1 MTNELLKQLA
11 LEARELTGE
20 IPKTPTAPK
29 AKPSVEFAITLA
41 EYPDLIVTRKQPKV
55 TKHLVILFTAG
66 TAFIKTEST
75 GESVLLTPSNYATFT
90 SGMDDLDLPD
100 GYWAS
105 KLKKGKA
112 FGELLCT
119 ALDDKAICEAARRGY
134 LHEFGD
140 IETILPGHNVRSWTT
155 LYKAY
160 KHIPKLLEEFHDKPK
175 CMALMKNNWIFCADI
190 VHRFGIQNARDFMN
204 SFEESLLVSPDSRW
218 NTLERDRIK
227 LGESAEIAYNGNKSG
242 NDWRDQYSAI
252 PAYKMMYDSFKNYVL
267 YSSVRFGYGDSMKD
281 FFYEWEDT
289 LYMQNQIYGKV
300 KEKYPDNLPTYHN
313 QLAYKARLMREEI
326 DERNFAKQV
335 EVAKAYEG
343 SVGDYVFLAPKQKQD
358 FYDEAT
364 AQANCLASYI
374 RSFTDGRCIIL
385 FMRRTSEPE
394 RSYITIEV
402 SNGIVRQAKLAFN
415 KNPDRATRE
424 LIDAYVATKN
434 AEA

>member
-20 IPKTPTAPK
+20 ATKTAATPK
-29 AKPSVEFAITLA
+29 AKPSVEFTITLA

-75 GESVLLTPSNYATFT
+75 GKSVLLTPQNYAAFV
-90 SGMDDLDLPD
+90 SGMDDLALPD
-100 GYWAS
+100 GYWTAR
-105 KLKKGKA
+105 LKKGKA
-112 FGELLCT
+112 FGELLCD
-119 ALDDKAICEAARRGY
+119 AIGDKVVCEAAKRGY
-134 LHEFGD
+134 LNEFGCID
-140 IETILPGHNVRSWTT
+140 TYVGGN
-155 LYKAY
+155 LYSVF

-204 SFEESLLVSPDSRW
+204 SFEESLLVPPENRW
-218 NTLERDRIK
+218 NALERDAINF
-227 LGESAEIAYNGNKSG
+227 GENAVIAYNGNKNRDS
-242 NDWRDQYSAI
+242 WREQYSAI
-252 PAYKMMYDSFKNYVL
+252 PAYKMTYDSFKNYVL
-267 YSSVRFGYGDSMKD
+267 YSSVRFGYGDSMKS
-281 FFYEWEDT
+281 FFREWEDT

-424 LIDAYVATKN
+424 LIDAYVAMKA

>member
-20 IPKTPTAPK
+20 VPKAAATPK
-29 AKPSVEFAITLA
+29 AKPSVEFTITLA

-66 TAFIKTEST
+66 TAFIKTENT
-75 GESVLLTPSNYATFT
+75 GESVLLTPQNYATFA
-90 SGMDDLDLPD
+90 SGMDDLALPG
-100 GYWAS
+100 GYWTER
-105 KLKKGKA
+105 LKKGKA
-112 FGELLCT
+112 FGEILCS
-119 ALDDKAICEAARRGY
+119 ALEDKAICEAAKRGY
-134 LHEFGD
+134 LHEFGYID
-140 IETILPGHNVRSWTT
+140 THVGN
-155 LYKAY
+155 LYRVFE
-160 KHIPKLLEEFHDKPK
+160 HIPKLLEEFHDKPK
-175 CMALMKNNWIFCADI
+175 CMTLMKNNCIFCADI

-204 SFEESLLVSPDSRW
+204 SFDESLLVPSENRW
-218 NTLERDRIK
+218 NALERDRIEF
-227 LGESAEIAYNGNKSG
+227 GESDAIAYNGNKNRDS
-242 NDWRDQYSAI
+242 WRDQYSTI
-252 PAYKMMYDSFKNYVL
+252 PAYKMTYDSFKNYVL
-267 YSSVRFGYGDSMKD
+267 YSSVRFGYGDKIHN
-281 FFYEWEDT
+281 FFSEWADT

-326 DERNFAKQV
+326 DERNFARQV

-343 SVGDYVFLAPKQKQD
+343 SVGDYVFIAPKQKQD

-374 RSFTDGRCIIL
+374 RSFTDGRCVIL

-434 AEA
+434 AVA

>member
-20 IPKTPTAPK
+20 VPKATATPK
-29 AKPSVEFAITLA
+29 AKPSVEFTITLA

-66 TAFIKTEST
+66 TAFIKTENT

-105 KLKKGKA
+105 RLKKGKA
-112 FGELLCT
+112 FGELLCE
-119 ALDDKAICEAARRGY
+119 AIGDKVICEAAKRGY
-134 LHEFGD
+134 LHEFGYID
-140 IETILPGHNVRSWTT
+140 TILSTCNRYGEGN
-155 LYKAY
+155 LYRVFE
-160 KHIPKLLEEFHDKPK
+160 HIPKLLEEFHDKPK

-204 SFEESLLVSPDSRW
+204 SFEESLLISPTGRW
-218 NTLERDRIK
+218 NALERDGIEF
-227 LGESAEIAYNGNKSG
+227 GESATIAYNGNKNRDS
-242 NDWRDQYSAI
+242 WREQYSAI
-252 PAYKMMYDSFKNYVL
+252 PAYKMTYDSFKNYVL
-267 YSSVRFGYGDSMKD
+267 YSSVRFGYGDSMKN

-424 LIDAYVATKN
+424 LIDAYVAMKAT
-434 AEA
+434 EA

>member
-20 IPKTPTAPK
+20 VPKAPK
-29 AKPSVEFAITLA
+29 AKPSVEFTITLA

-75 GESVLLTPSNYATFT
+75 GESVLLTPQNYATFT
-90 SGMDDLDLPD
+90 SGMDDLTLPD
-100 GYWAS
+100 GYWAAR
-105 KLKKGKA
+105 LKKGKA

-119 ALDDKAICEAARRGY
+119 ALDDKVICEAARRGY

-140 IETILPGHNVRSWTT
+140 IETILPGHNGHSWTT
-155 LYKAY
+155 LYKVY

-175 CMALMKNNWIFCADI
+175 CMKLMKENYVFCADI
-190 VHRFGIQNARDFMN
+190 VQRFGIQNARDFMN
-204 SFEESLLVSPDSRW
+204 SFEESLLVPPDGRW
-218 NTLERDRIK
+218 HVLERDRIEF
-227 LGESAEIAYNGNKSG
+227 GESESLIYNGNKTRD
-242 NDWRDQYSAI
+242 NWRNEYSAI
-252 PAYKMMYDSFKNYVL
+252 PAYKMTYDSFKNYVL
-267 YSSVRFGYGDSMKD
+267 YSSVRFGYGDAMRS
-281 FFYEWEDT
+281 FFNEWVDA

-300 KEKYPDNLPTYHN
+300 KEKYPSDLPTYHN
-313 QLAYKARLMREEI
+313 QLAYKIRLMREQI

-335 EVAKAYEG
+335 EAAKAYEG
-343 SVGDYVFLAPKQKQD
+343 SVGDYVFVAPKQKQD

-374 RSFTDGRCIIL
+374 KSFSDGKCIIL
-385 FMRRTSEPE
+385 FMRKASEPE
-394 RSYITIEV
+394 RSFITIEV

-415 KNPDRATRE
+415 KNPDRSTRE
-424 LIDAYVATKN
+424 LIDAYVASK
-434 AEA
+434 AAA